1 MARRRTGWG
10 AVALAAVAPVVVA
23 LGLLA
28 TQAPAFA
35 RHNFSMLLAEHQ
47 EVAAGEE
54 VAISGFSYT
63 ETAVVRFGAVDGPL
77 LARLEPTDN
86 EDIEGTVRI
95 PPDTAPGRYILF
107 AMHEDAAGEPARFPG
122 QAAVTV
128 VSEGGAPLD
137 LRTGLEL
144 VERPMGLLV
153 QNAVNVGA
161 LAVVALAVG
170 GVGLLGV
177 LGFGMVSRTG
187 RPATGGQR

>member
-1 MARRRTGWG
+1 MVRRRAGRWG
-10 AVALAAVAPVVVA
+10 AVALLVAV
-23 LGLLA
+23 GLLA
-28 TQAPAFA
+28 TQGPAALA
-35 RHNFSMLLAEHQ
+35 RHNFSMLVAEQQ
-47 EVAAGEE
+47 EVAAGDE
-54 VAISGFSYT
+54 VAVSGFSYT

-128 VSEGGAPLD
+128 VGAGGAPLD
-137 LRTGLEL
+137 LQTGLEL

-153 QNAVNVGA
+153 QDSVNVGA
-161 LAVVALAVG
+161 LAMVALAVG
-170 GVGLLGV
+170 GVGLLGA
-177 LGFGMVSRTG
+177 LAFGLMSRTG
-187 RPATGGQR
+187 RPAPGGQR